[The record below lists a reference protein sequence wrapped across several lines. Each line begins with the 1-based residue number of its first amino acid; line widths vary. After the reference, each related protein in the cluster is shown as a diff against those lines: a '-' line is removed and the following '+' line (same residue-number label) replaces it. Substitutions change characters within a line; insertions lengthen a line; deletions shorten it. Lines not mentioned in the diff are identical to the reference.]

1 MRTAAKADIPHL
13 DDHVSK
19 LHAVGAQTQQKL
31 QNVAEAC
38 EQAGMSG
45 VQLPHNTVTTG
56 APQNDLTTANTES
69 TIILSIQIQLQT
81 TQ

>member
-38 EQAGMSG
+38 EQAGVPG

-56 APQNDLTTANTES
+56 APVNDLTTSITET
-69 TIILSIQIQLQT
+69 TIFHQIQIPQT
-81 TQ
+81 IE

>member
-38 EQAGMSG
+38 EQAGASG
-45 VQLPHNTVTTG
+45 VQLPHNMVTTG
-56 APQNDLTTANTES
+56 APSNETLNPK
-69 TIILSIQIQLQT
+69 
-81 TQ
+81 TQHGHHRCA